1 MYRKNTASQF
11 VHFQGVDATTGG
23 IKSGVTW
30 TMRRCIDGTFAAGG
44 GTVTEDSTNGWYKCA
59 LTQADTNGNDIAF
72 NFTGTGAVPQTVNIV
87 TTAADPTDAI
97 HFGLSA
103 LPNTACTTNASLLTS
118 GTGTDQLSVT
128 SGRIDIGKLLG
139 TAWLTPGTAGTPD
152 VNVKLWNALTTVAL
166 PVVPTVAGRTLD
178 ISAGGEAGVDWANV
192 GSPTTSVNLSG
203 TTTNLVN
210 TVTTYTGNTV
220 QTGDAYARIGA
231 AGVGLTAVGLT
242 GTQTFNNTGT
252 WTGNIVGTLS
262 TLTTYTGN
270 TPQTGDSYARI
281 GAAGAGLTALG
292 DTRVANLDA
301 TVSSRLA
308 ISGYTAPPTA
318 AQNATAVFTTALT
331 ESYAALHAAPTLAQ
345 INFEMRSLLAEKS
358 VALTSLTAKKIDGSS
373 TAGVYTL
380 NDATSPTAI
389 TRAS

>member
-30 TMRRCIDGTFAAGG
+30 TIRRCIDGTFAAGG
-44 GTVTEDSTNGWYKCA
+44 GTVTEDGTTGWYKCA

-87 TTAADPTDAI
+87 TTAADPTDAV

-103 LPNTACTTNASLLTS
+103 LPNTAVTTNASLLTS

-178 ISAGGEAGVDWANV
+178 ISVGGEAGVDWANV
-192 GSPTTSVNLSG
+192 GSPTTAVNLSG
-203 TTTNLVN
+203 TTVNLTN
-210 TVTTYTGNTV
+210 TVTTYTGNTP
-220 QTGDAYARIGA
+220 QTGDNYARIGA
-231 AGVGLTAVGLT
+231 AGAGLTAVGLT

-252 WTGNIVGTLS
+252 WTGNIVGALS

-281 GAAGAGLTALG
+281 GAAGAGLTSVGLGSAYDFAKGTVAVTESYNTDGSAPTPVQALM
-292 DTRVANLDA
+292 LI
-301 TVSSRLA
+301 L
-308 ISGYTAPPTA
+308 
-318 AQNATAVFTTALT
+318 QMLT
-331 ESYAALHAAPTLAQ
+331 ESSVATTTLTVKKLDGSTTAATMTLNSATAPT
-345 INFEMRSLLAEKS
+345 S
-358 VALTSLTAKKIDGSS
+358 
-373 TAGVYTL
+373 
-380 NDATSPTAI
+380 I
-389 TRAS
+389 TRTT

>member
-1 MYRKNTASQF
+1 MFRKNVASQF
-11 VHFQGVDATTGG
+11 IHFQGVDATTGG

-30 TMRRCIDGTFAAGG
+30 TIRRCIDGTFAAGG
-44 GTVTEDSTNGWYKCA
+44 GTVTEDGTTGFYKCA
-59 LTQADTNGNDIAF
+59 LSQADTNGNDIGF
-72 NFTGTGAVPQTVNIV
+72 NFTGTGAVPQTVNII
-87 TTAADPTDAI
+87 TTACDPTVATN
-97 HFGLSA
+97 FGITA
-103 LPNTACTTNASLLTS
+103 LPATAVTTNASLLTS

-192 GSPTTSVNLSG
+192 GTPGSTVNLSA

-220 QTGDAYARIGA
+220 QTGDN
-231 AGVGLTAVGLT
+231 
-242 GTQTFNNTGT
+242 F
-252 WTGNIVGTLS
+252 
-262 TLTTYTGN
+262 
-270 TPQTGDSYARI
+270 ARI

-292 DTRVANLDA
+292 DTRIANLDA

-308 ISGYTAPPTA
+308 TSGYTAPPSAASIASAVWAAVLEGTYTA
-318 AQNATAVFTTALT
+318 ANYMVLFAAALLGKASGLATTTAVYRDTGDTKNRISAT
-331 ESYAALHAAPTLAQ
+331 VDADGNRT
-345 INFEMRSLLAEKS
+345 S
-358 VALTSLTAKKIDGSS
+358 V
-373 TAGVYTL
+373 TL
-380 NDATSPTAI
+380 NGS
-389 TRAS
+389 